1 METETEKTLPRSGL
15 VSQIRQNW
23 SVFEDEALAQQ
34 MQQQEISSH
43 LLGNRSRNRILR
55 EDIPLSRQEQQMEQ
69 QQASHDFQQ
78 YKQKLDEV
86 AERDAEMARDLAWKQ
101 ETRFKFDAQYVA
113 KRDEAFAKNLQRIER
128 EYREKRAREAEEQQ
142 RGGARA
148 DMSYHELGGGLQY
161 HEDQYLLQL
170 ARPALVTEEPLYVN
184 NNNNISPAQPSHNVS
199 SEFSGGR
206 SSRSSRTSSSSERS
220 LASTSTAHSELVGAC
235 GGAPASDPSDYI
247 GEIQR
252 QINILSCLY

>member
-55 EDIPLSRQEQQMEQ
+55 EDIPLSRQEQQIEQ
-69 QQASHDFQQ
+69 QQASADFKQ
-78 YKQKLDEV
+78 YKEKLDEV
-86 AERDAEMARDLAWKQ
+86 AERDAEVARDLAWQQ

-128 EYREKRAREAEEQQ
+128 EYREKRAREGDGGEYHQQ
-142 RGGARA
+142 RTGGE
-148 DMSYHELGGGLQY
+148 MSYHDLGGGLQY
-161 HEDQYLLQL
+161 HEDQYQL
-170 ARPALVTEEPLYVN
+170 KVARPAMVTEEPLYVN
-184 NNNNISPAQPSHNVS
+184 NNNNVHSSLEPGHNIS

-206 SSRSSRTSSSSERS
+206 SSRTSRTSSRSDSSM
-220 LASTSTAHSELVGAC
+220 ASTTTSEVAGAC
-235 GGAPASDPSDYI
+235 GGAAAADPSDYI
-247 GEIQR
+247 GEAPRLWQ
-252 QINILSCLY
+252 CWY